1 MEKWIT
7 VTEAADLIGVTHAY
21 VIRLI
26 GAGRIAAERFHGRA
40 WLVDRRSAEH
50 YRDNPP
56 AMGRPRKEASSRT
69 VVKKKA
75 TASPK
80 KKQTVRKRTKP

>member
-7 VTEAADLIGVTHAY
+7 VTEAAALIGVTDAY
-21 VIRLI
+21 VSRLI
-26 GAGRIAAERFHGRA
+26 NAGKICAERFHGRA
-40 WLVDRRSAEH
+40 WLVDRKSAES

-56 AMGRPRKEASSRT
+56 AMGRPRKESKP
-69 VVKKKA
+69 VVAAKKKA

-80 KKQTVRKRTKP
+80 KKQTVRKRTTS